1 MEPYIN
7 QILGSAD
14 SLGAFEGEEPE
25 FGQEKSENSDG
36 ETYSGSEDNEPT
48 PSEKLLDFPYSSAE
62 LYFRQVAEVPLLS
75 RGQECDLAK
84 KIQEGKKRIK
94 TLLLQSPIGLEWLAR
109 VANEMEREE
118 ILARTVLETP
128 SHSIGK
134 RQVDDSILRDR
145 FLYCARRILNL
156 SIEDNELQERVGDT
170 RGEGSGFV
178 AKRPQNQRVD
188 AALFYEIH
196 IRLCKQVD
204 LTEPDAES
212 SCSAGVKRR
221 LKEILSAVQR
231 SREELNRAR
240 EDFVRANLRLVIKIA
255 RQYRDRGLSLSD
267 LIQEGNIGL
276 MKAVDKFDY
285 RKGYKFAT
293 YASWWIL
300 QRITR
305 AIAEQGRTIRVP
317 VHAIEI
323 EKRVMKNFRSLLNQR
338 GREPTLSEV
347 ADATNMPSEKVTKIL
362 HTRMREPTS
371 LETLVGE
378 SEARLGDFVVDEDTG
393 SPLDMTIQTNLSLE
407 IQKVLASLTPREAK
421 ILRMRFG
428 IGEKREYTLAELGR
442 QFGISRERIRQIE
455 NVALRKLKHPELRY
469 KLMSFYE

>member
-1 MEPYIN
+1 M
-7 QILGSAD
+7 
-14 SLGAFEGEEPE
+14 
-25 FGQEKSENSDG
+25 
-36 ETYSGSEDNEPT
+36 
-48 PSEKLLDFPYSSAE
+48 
-62 LYFRQVAEVPLLS
+62 PLLS

-94 TLLLQSPIGLEWLAR
+94 TLLLQSPIGLEWLVR
-109 VANEMEREE
+109 VASEIEREE

-134 RQVDDSILRDR
+134 RQVDDSVLRDR
-145 FLYCARRILNL
+145 FLYYTRRILSL
-156 SIEDNELQERVGDT
+156 SVKDNELQEKTCDT
-170 RGEGSGFV
+170 RREGSGFA
-178 AKRPQNQRVD
+178 AKRRHHQRVD
-188 AALFYEIH
+188 AALFGEIPIKQGILDDLY
-196 IRLCKQVD
+196 IRLCRRVD
-204 LTEPDAES
+204 LTEPDREDSRAD
-212 SCSAGVKRR
+212 GFKQN

-231 SREELNRAR
+231 SREEVNRAR
-240 EDFVRANLRLVIKIA
+240 DDFVRANLRLVIKIA

-276 MKAVDKFDY
+276 MKAVDRFDY

-323 EKRVMKNFRSLLNQR
+323 ERRVMKNFRYLLNQR
-338 GREPTLSEV
+338 GREPTLAEV
-347 ADATNMPSEKVTKIL
+347 ADATNMPSEKVRKII

-378 SEARLGDFVVDEDTG
+378 SEARLGDFVVDEKTG
-393 SPLDMTIQTNLSLE
+393 SPLDMTIQTNLASE
-407 IQKVLASLTPREAK
+407 IHKVLASLTPREAK
-421 ILRMRFG
+421 IVRMRFG

-455 NVALRKLKHPELRY
+455 NVALRKLKHPDLRY